1 MMEREE
7 RHQTFL
13 IFLRQRSN
21 VQKSNLQTKTCDW
34 NLVGVDDLQSEVFDS
49 GIGSK
54 KWAKK
59 EVVRATFDHFQLIG
73 GVCASEV

>member
-7 RHQTFL
+7 RHQTL
-13 IFLRQRSN
+13 PLFLRQRSN
-21 VQKSNLQTKTCDW
+21 GQKSNLQTKTCDW

-49 GIGSK
+49 GSGSK

-59 EVVRATFDHFQLIG
+59 EVVRATFDHFQLISA
-73 GVCASEV
+73 VCASDV